1 MKQKKIPMR
10 TCVITKEK
18 YPKKELIRIVRTP
31 DGTVEVDTNGRVNGH
46 GAYLKLEREV
56 ILKAQKTKALN
67 RYLETVVPDK
77 IYEELLNMINES

>member
-31 DGTVEVDTNGRVNGH
+31 EGTVDVDTNGRVNGH

-77 IYEELLNMINES
+77 IYEELLNMISES

>member
-56 ILKAQKTKALN
+56 ILKDQKTKALN

-77 IYEELLNMINES
+77 IYEELLNMISES

>member
-77 IYEELLNMINES
+77 IYEELLNMISES

>member
-18 YPKKELIRIVRTP
+18 YPKKELIRIVRAP

-77 IYEELLNMINES
+77 IYEELLNMISES

>member
-67 RYLETVVPDK
+67 RYLETVHLFLHPY
-77 IYEELLNMINES
+77 IG

>member
-31 DGTVEVDTNGRVNGH
+31 DGTVEVDTNGRVDGH

-77 IYEELLNMINES
+77 IYEELLNMISES